1 MTRASQQA
9 KALQAIRDGADD
21 EQIRRQYGYP
31 QTVIQA
37 MRDTISHETA
47 SQEGPKIDN
56 R

>member
-1 MTRASQQA
+1 MTRATRQA

-37 MRDTISHETA
+37 MRTTIAKEAAH
-47 SQEGPKIDN
+47 QEGPEF
-56 R
+56 